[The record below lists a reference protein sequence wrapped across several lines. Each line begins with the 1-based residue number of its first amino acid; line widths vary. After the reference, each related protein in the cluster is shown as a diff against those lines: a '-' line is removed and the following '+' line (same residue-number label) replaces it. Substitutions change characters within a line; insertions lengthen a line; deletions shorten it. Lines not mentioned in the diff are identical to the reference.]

1 MKSIGWLKRLALPH
15 PSAHDGFSSSYM
27 VTSTRGDGGRVTV
40 LVALAVLSKP
50 PRISARAPI
59 PDSLAEP
66 LRRQGALTPG
76 DAALYVFS
84 PRGADDTTLL
94 LVARRTVAVVTPHR
108 VRAYRRD
115 SVQVRYGAAVGGG
128 LSFRMVLTLP
138 RARRDTVFRHL
149 SFRDVYE
156 LASRLGKLIG
166 GEN

>member
-1 MKSIGWLKRLALPH
+1 
-15 PSAHDGFSSSYM
+15 
-27 VTSTRGDGGRVTV
+27 VVGGLLLVV
-40 LVALAVLSKP
+40 LTVLSKA
-50 PRISARAPI
+50 PRVSVRAPI
-59 PDSLAEP
+59 PDSLAQP
-66 LRRQGALTPG
+66 LRRQGALAPG

-94 LVARRTVAVVTPHR
+94 LVARRSVAVVTPHR

-115 SVQVRYGAAVGGG
+115 SVQVRYAAELRGG

-156 LASRLGKLIG
+156 LARRLDKLA
-166 GEN
+166 GED